1 MQQTPLQQP
10 TVKLGRI
17 MLGRNPRTY
26 FDDAKMAEMKAS
38 ISVRGVDSPV
48 IVRPLD
54 DGFFELIAGG
64 RRYKAALETRG
75 EDYDMPV
82 NVKDVDAIEAE
93 EIAFVENIQRDDM
106 SPGDEA
112 VEAARL
118 LGRCQGD
125 REEAARRIGW
135 SLPTLNSRLAL
146 LNCSNDV
153 LAALNT
159 RKILLG
165 HAELLAALSK
175 ENQDRVLPVI
185 IAEKKSVADVR
196 KLVESA
202 ACSLSAAIF
211 DKADCAACPHNS
223 AMQSEMFG
231 ESIATGNCTNRQCY
245 NEKTDKQLEA
255 TAAGLRDEFPV
266 VRIVRA
272 GDNHTRV
279 QLAVE
284 GTNGVGEAQAKAC
297 HACQNYGVAVSG
309 LPDSLGK
316 VYRGQCFDT
325 VCNMRKVAARI
336 TAEKAASK
344 AATSDAKG
352 TSASAKA
359 AGKGASKSGAS
370 APAAAPVT
378 IVAESDRVKQY
389 REALWRKALRR
400 DVARNAALSRQYLIA
415 IVLAGYVRQI
425 KDEAFRS
432 VFEKVTDEK
441 VPASDFP
448 KVLTLAGATSDER
461 QATLITGMFV
471 AAIEGLDVSYLKQL
485 CKHHNLDLTQYWK
498 LDKEFLELVTKAEMM
513 VIADE
518 LGLRAAMG
526 DDFKRVFSRS
536 KADVITALLAVEG
549 FVYEG
554 KLLKVLKF

>member
-1 MQQTPLQQP
+1 MQEAHLQQP
-10 TVKLGRI
+10 TIKLGRI
-17 MLGRNPRTY
+17 KLGRNPRTY

-38 ISVRGVDSPV
+38 ISARGVDTPV

-82 NVKDVDAIEAE
+82 NVKDVDAVEAE
-93 EIAFVENIQRDDM
+93 EIAFTENIQRDDM

-146 LNCSNDV
+146 LNCSNEV
-153 LAALNT
+153 LIALNT
-159 RKILLG
+159 RQILLG

-185 IAEKKSVADVR
+185 IAEKKSVTDVR

-211 DKADCAACPHNS
+211 DKTDCAACPHNS

-245 NEKTDKQLEA
+245 NGKTDKQLEA
-255 TAAGLRDEFPV
+255 IADGLRDEFPT

-284 GTNGVGEAQAKAC
+284 GPNGVGEAQAKAC
-297 HACQNYGVAVSG
+297 HGCQNFGVAVSG

-316 VYRGQCFDT
+316 TFRGQCFDT
-325 VCNMRKVAARI
+325 VCNMRKVAERI
-336 TAEKAASK
+336 TAEKAAAK
-344 AATSDAKG
+344 AASTDSKG
-352 TSASAKA
+352 APASSKA
-359 AGKGASKSGAS
+359 AGKSASSS
-370 APAAAPVT
+370 DVAAPTAVT
-378 IVAESDRVKQY
+378 VVAESDRVKQY

-400 DVARNAALSRQYLIA
+400 DVAKVAGLSRQYLIA
-415 IVLAGYVRQI
+415 IVLAGYARQI
-425 KDEAFRS
+425 KDETFRT

-441 VPASDFP
+441 LPSADFG
-448 KVLTLAGATSDER
+448 KALLLTAATSEEK
-461 QATLITGMFV
+461 QATMITGMFV
-471 AAIEGLDVSYLKQL
+471 AAIEGLDVTYLRQL

-498 LDKEFLELVTKAEMM
+498 LDREFLELVTKAEMM

-518 LGLRAAMG
+518 LGLRVAMG
-526 DDFKRVFSRS
+526 DNFKKVFSKS

-549 FVYEG
+549 FTYEG
-554 KLLKVLKF
+554 KVLKVLKF

>member
-1 MQQTPLQQP
+1 MQHAHLQQP
-10 TVKLGRI
+10 TVKLRRI
-17 MLGRNPRTY
+17 KLGRNPRTY
-26 FDDAKMAEMKAS
+26 FDDAEMEEMKAT
-38 ISVRGVDSPV
+38 VRVSGVHTAV

-54 DGFFELIAGG
+54 EEYFELIAGG
-64 RRYKAALETRG
+64 RRYKAAMETRG

-82 NVKDVDAIEAE
+82 TVVFVDDAEAE
-93 EIAFVENIQRDDM
+93 DIALIENIQRSNL
-106 SPGDEA
+106 SPGEEA
-112 VEAARL
+112 VDAARL
-118 LGRCQGD
+118 LGRCKGD

-146 LNCSNDV
+146 LNCSNEV
-153 LAALNT
+153 LIALNT
-159 RKILLG
+159 RQILLG

-185 IAEKKSVADVR
+185 IAEKKSVTDVR

-211 DKADCAACPHNS
+211 DKTDCAACPHNS
-223 AMQSEMFG
+223 ATQSEMFG

-245 NEKTDKQLEA
+245 NGKTDKQLEA
-255 TAAGLRDEFPV
+255 IADGLRDEFPT

-284 GTNGVGEAQAKAC
+284 GPNGVGEAQAKAC
-297 HACQNYGVAVSG
+297 HGCQNYGVAVSG

-316 VYRGQCFDT
+316 TFRGQCFDT
-325 VCNMRKVAARI
+325 VCNMRKVADRI
-336 TAEKAASK
+336 TAEKAAAK
-344 AATSDAKG
+344 AATSDTKG
-352 TSASAKA
+352 STVSTKA
-359 AGKGASKSGAS
+359 AGKGGSDTS
-370 APAAAPVT
+370 APTAVT
-378 IVAESDRVKQY
+378 VVAESDRVKQY

-400 DVARNAALSRQYLIA
+400 DVGKNAALARQYLIA
-415 IVLAGYVRQI
+415 IVLAGYARQI
-425 KDEAFRS
+425 KEDVFRS
-432 VFEKVTDEK
+432 VYEKVTDEK
-441 VPASDFP
+441 APAADLP
-448 KVLTLAGATSDER
+448 KALFLACATSDE
-461 QATLITGMFV
+461 QAAKLVTGMFV
-471 AAIEGLDVSYLKQL
+471 AAIEGLDVTYLKQL

-526 DDFKRVFSRS
+526 DNFKKVFSKA

-549 FVYEG
+549 FTYEG
-554 KLLKVLKF
+554 KLLKVLEF

>member
-1 MQQTPLQQP
+1 MQHAHLQQP
-10 TVKLGRI
+10 TVKLRRI
-17 MLGRNPRTY
+17 KLGRNPRTY
-26 FDDAKMAEMKAS
+26 FDDAEMEEMKAT
-38 ISVRGVDSPV
+38 VRVSGVHTAV

-54 DGFFELIAGG
+54 EEYFELIAGG
-64 RRYKAALETRG
+64 RRYKAAMETRG

-82 NVKDVDAIEAE
+82 TVVFVDDAEAE
-93 EIAFVENIQRDDM
+93 DIALIENIQRSNL
-106 SPGDEA
+106 SPGEEA
-112 VEAARL
+112 VDAARL
-118 LGRCQGD
+118 LGRCKGD

-146 LNCSNDV
+146 LNCSNEV
-153 LAALNT
+153 LIALNT
-159 RKILLG
+159 RQILLG

-185 IAEKKSVADVR
+185 IAEKKSVTEVR

-211 DKADCAACPHNS
+211 DKTDCAACPHNS
-223 AMQSEMFG
+223 ATQSEMFG

-245 NEKTDKQLEA
+245 NGKTDKQLEA
-255 TAAGLRDEFPV
+255 IADGLRDEFPT

-284 GTNGVGEAQAKAC
+284 GPNGVGEAQAKAC
-297 HACQNYGVAVSG
+297 HGCQNYGVAVSG

-316 VYRGQCFDT
+316 TFRGQCFDT
-325 VCNMRKVAARI
+325 VCNMRKVADRI
-336 TAEKAASK
+336 TAEKAAAK
-344 AATSDAKG
+344 AATSGTKG
-352 TSASAKA
+352 STVSTKA
-359 AGKGASKSGAS
+359 AGKGGSDTS
-370 APAAAPVT
+370 APTAVT
-378 IVAESDRVKQY
+378 VVAESDRVKQY

-400 DVARNAALSRQYLIA
+400 DVGKNAALARQYLIA
-415 IVLAGYVRQI
+415 IVLAGYARQI
-425 KDEAFRS
+425 KEDVFRS
-432 VFEKVTDEK
+432 VYEKVTDEK
-441 VPASDFP
+441 APAADLP
-448 KVLTLAGATSDER
+448 KALFLACATSDE
-461 QATLITGMFV
+461 QAATLVTGMFV
-471 AAIEGLDVSYLKQL
+471 AAIEGLDVPYLKQL

-518 LGLRAAMG
+518 LGLRTAMG
-526 DDFKRVFSRS
+526 DNFKKVFSKA

-549 FVYEG
+549 FTYEG

>member
-1 MQQTPLQQP
+1 MQQP
-10 TVKLGRI
+10 TVKLRRI
-17 MLGRNPRTY
+17 KLGRNPRTY
-26 FDDAKMAEMKAS
+26 FDDAEMEEMKAT
-38 ISVRGVDSPV
+38 VRVSGVHTAV

-54 DGFFELIAGG
+54 EEYFELIAGG
-64 RRYKAALETRG
+64 RRYKAAMETRG

-82 NVKDVDAIEAE
+82 TVVFVDDAEAE
-93 EIAFVENIQRDDM
+93 DIALIENIQRSNL
-106 SPGDEA
+106 SPGEEA
-112 VEAARL
+112 VDAARL
-118 LGRCQGD
+118 LGRCKGD

-135 SLPTLNSRLAL
+135 SLATLNSRLAL
-146 LNCSNDV
+146 LNCSNEV
-153 LAALNT
+153 LVALNT
-159 RKILLG
+159 RQILLG

-185 IAEKKSVADVR
+185 IAEKKSVTDVR

-211 DKADCAACPHNS
+211 DKTDCAACPHNS
-223 AMQSEMFG
+223 ATQSEMFG

-245 NEKTDKQLEA
+245 NGKTEKQLEA
-255 TAAGLRDEFPV
+255 IADGLRDEFPT

-284 GTNGVGEAQAKAC
+284 GPNGVGEAQAKAC
-297 HACQNYGVAVSG
+297 HGCQNYGVAVSG

-316 VYRGQCFDT
+316 TFRGQCFDT
-325 VCNMRKVAARI
+325 VCNMRKVADRI
-336 TAEKAASK
+336 TAEKAAAK
-344 AATSDAKG
+344 AATSDTKG
-352 TSASAKA
+352 STVSTKA
-359 AGKGASKSGAS
+359 AGKGGSDTS
-370 APAAAPVT
+370 APTAVT
-378 IVAESDRVKQY
+378 VVAESDRVKQY

-400 DVARNAALSRQYLIA
+400 DVGKNAALARQYLIA
-415 IVLAGYVRQI
+415 IVLAGYARQI
-425 KDEAFRS
+425 KEDVFRS
-432 VFEKVTDEK
+432 VYEKVTDEK
-441 VPASDFP
+441 APAADLP
-448 KVLTLAGATSDER
+448 KALFLACATSDE
-461 QATLITGMFV
+461 QAATLVTGMFV
-471 AAIEGLDVSYLKQL
+471 AAIEGLDVPYLKQL

-518 LGLRAAMG
+518 LGLRTAMG
-526 DDFKRVFSRS
+526 DNFKKVFSKA

-549 FVYEG
+549 FTYEG

>member
-1 MQQTPLQQP
+1 MQEAPLQQP
-10 TVKLGRI
+10 TIKLGRI
-17 MLGRNPRTY
+17 KLGRNPRTY

-38 ISVRGVDSPV
+38 ISTRGVDTPV
-48 IVRPLD
+48 IVRPID

-64 RRYKAALETRG
+64 RRYKAALETHG
-75 EDYDMPV
+75 AEYDMPV
-82 NVKDVDAIEAE
+82 NVKDVDEVEAE
-93 EIAFVENIQRDDM
+93 EIAFIENIQRDDM

-135 SLPTLNSRLAL
+135 SVPTLNSRLAL
-146 LNCSNDV
+146 LNCSSDV
-153 LAALNT
+153 LVALNT
-159 RKILLG
+159 RQILLG

-185 IAEKKSVADVR
+185 IAEKKSIAEVR

-211 DKADCAACPHNS
+211 DKGDCAACQHNS

-245 NEKTDKQLEA
+245 NAKTDKQLDVI
-255 TAAGLRDEFPV
+255 AGSLRDEFPA

-279 QLAVE
+279 QLAIE
-284 GTNGVGEAQAKAC
+284 GPKGVGLEQAKAC
-297 HACQNYGVAVSG
+297 NACQNYGAAVSG

-325 VCNMRKVAARI
+325 VCNMRKVAARL
-336 TAEKAASK
+336 TAEKAS
-344 AATSDAKG
+344 AKPADVKG
-352 TSASAKA
+352 SRAGAKA
-359 AGKGASKSGAS
+359 AGASGLTSDAN
-370 APAAAPVT
+370 PPIAAPVT

-400 DVARNAALSRQYLIA
+400 DVGKNAALARQYLIA
-415 IVLAGYVRQI
+415 IVLSGYARQI
-425 KDEAFRS
+425 KEEVFRS
-432 VFEKVTDEK
+432 VYEKVTAEK
-441 VPASDFP
+441 APLSDLS
-448 KVLTLAGATSDER
+448 KCLVLAGATSDE
-461 QATLITGMFV
+461 QAATLITGMFV
-471 AAIEGLDVSYLKQL
+471 AAIEGLDVSYLKQI
-485 CKHHNLDLTQYWK
+485 CKHHDLDLTKYWK

-526 DDFKRVFSRS
+526 DSFKKVFSKS
-536 KADVITALLAVEG
+536 KADVIAALLAVEG
-549 FVYEG
+549 STYDG

>member
-1 MQQTPLQQP
+1 MQHAHLQQP
-10 TVKLGRI
+10 TVKLRRI
-17 MLGRNPRTY
+17 KLGRNPRTY
-26 FDDAKMAEMKAS
+26 FDDAEMEEMKAT
-38 ISVRGVDSPV
+38 VRVSGVHTAV

-54 DGFFELIAGG
+54 EEYFELIAGG
-64 RRYKAALETRG
+64 RRYKAAMETRG

-82 NVKDVDAIEAE
+82 TVVFVDDAEAE
-93 EIAFVENIQRDDM
+93 DIALIENIQRSNL
-106 SPGDEA
+106 SPGEEA
-112 VEAARL
+112 VDAARL
-118 LGRCQGD
+118 LGRCKGD

-146 LNCSNDV
+146 LNCSNEV
-153 LAALNT
+153 LVALNT
-159 RKILLG
+159 RQILLG

-185 IAEKKSVADVR
+185 IAEKKSVTDVR

-211 DKADCAACPHNS
+211 DKTDCAACPHNS
-223 AMQSEMFG
+223 ATQSEMFG

-245 NEKTDKQLEA
+245 NGKTEKQLEA
-255 TAAGLRDEFPV
+255 IADGLRDEFPT

-284 GTNGVGEAQAKAC
+284 GPNGVGEAQAKAC
-297 HACQNYGVAVSG
+297 HGCQNYGVAVSG

-316 VYRGQCFDT
+316 TFRGQCFDT
-325 VCNMRKVAARI
+325 VCNMRKVADRI
-336 TAEKAASK
+336 TAEKAAAK
-344 AATSDAKG
+344 AATSDTKG
-352 TSASAKA
+352 STVSTKA
-359 AGKGASKSGAS
+359 AGKGGSDTS
-370 APAAAPVT
+370 APTAVT
-378 IVAESDRVKQY
+378 VVAESDRVKQY

-400 DVARNAALSRQYLIA
+400 DVGKNAALARQYLIA
-415 IVLAGYVRQI
+415 IVLAGYARQI
-425 KDEAFRS
+425 KEDVFRS
-432 VFEKVTDEK
+432 VYEKVTDEK
-441 VPASDFP
+441 APAADLP
-448 KVLTLAGATSDER
+448 KALFLACATSDE
-461 QATLITGMFV
+461 QAATLVTGMFV
-471 AAIEGLDVSYLKQL
+471 AAIEGLDVPYLKQL

-518 LGLRAAMG
+518 LGLRTAMG
-526 DDFKRVFSRS
+526 DNFKKVFSKA

-549 FVYEG
+549 FTYEG

>member
-1 MQQTPLQQP
+1 MQHAHLQQP
-10 TVKLGRI
+10 TVKLRRI
-17 MLGRNPRTY
+17 KLGRNPRTY
-26 FDDAKMAEMKAS
+26 FDDAEMEEMKAT
-38 ISVRGVDSPV
+38 VRVSGVHTAV

-54 DGFFELIAGG
+54 EEYFELIAGG
-64 RRYKAALETRG
+64 RRYKAAMETRG

-82 NVKDVDAIEAE
+82 TVVFVDDAEAE
-93 EIAFVENIQRDDM
+93 DIALIENIQRSNL
-106 SPGDEA
+106 SPGEEA
-112 VEAARL
+112 VDAARL
-118 LGRCQGD
+118 LGRCKGD

-146 LNCSNDV
+146 LNCSNEV
-153 LAALNT
+153 LIALNT
-159 RKILLG
+159 RQILLG

-185 IAEKKSVADVR
+185 IAEKKSVTDVR

-211 DKADCAACPHNS
+211 DKTDCAACPHNS
-223 AMQSEMFG
+223 ATQSEMFG

-245 NEKTDKQLEA
+245 NGKTERQLEA
-255 TAAGLRDEFPV
+255 IADGLRDEFPT

-284 GTNGVGEAQAKAC
+284 GPNGVGEAQAKAC
-297 HACQNYGVAVSG
+297 HGCQNYGVAVSG

-316 VYRGQCFDT
+316 TFRGQCFDT
-325 VCNMRKVAARI
+325 VCNMRKVADRI
-336 TAEKAASK
+336 TAEKAAAK
-344 AATSDAKG
+344 AATTDTKG
-352 TSASAKA
+352 STVSTKA
-359 AGKGASKSGAS
+359 AGKGGSDTS
-370 APAAAPVT
+370 APTAVT
-378 IVAESDRVKQY
+378 VVAESDRVKQY

-400 DVARNAALSRQYLIA
+400 DVGKNAALARQYLIA
-415 IVLAGYVRQI
+415 IVLAGYARQI
-425 KDEAFRS
+425 KEDVFRS
-432 VFEKVTDEK
+432 VYEKVTDEK
-441 VPASDFP
+441 APAADLP
-448 KVLTLAGATSDER
+448 KALFLACATSDE
-461 QATLITGMFV
+461 QAATLVTGMFV
-471 AAIEGLDVSYLKQL
+471 AAIEGLDVPYLKQL

-518 LGLRAAMG
+518 LGLRTAMG
-526 DDFKRVFSRS
+526 DNFKKVFSKA

-549 FVYEG
+549 FTYEG

>member
-1 MQQTPLQQP
+1 MQEALLQQP
-10 TVKLGRI
+10 TIKLGRI
-17 MLGRNPRTY
+17 KLGRNPRTY

-38 ISVRGVDSPV
+38 ISARGVDTPV
-48 IVRPLD
+48 IVRPVD
-54 DGFFELIAGG
+54 DGYFELIAGG

-82 NVKDVDAIEAE
+82 NVKDVSDEEAE
-93 EIAFVENIQRDDM
+93 EIALIENIQRDDM

-118 LGRCQGD
+118 LGRCKGD

-146 LNCSNDV
+146 LNCSNEV

-159 RKILLG
+159 RRILLG

-185 IAEKKSVADVR
+185 IDEKKSVAEVR

-223 AMQSEMFG
+223 ALQSEMFG

-245 NEKTDKQLEA
+245 NGKTDQRLEA
-255 TAAGLRDEFPV
+255 IAEGLRDEFPV
-266 VRIVRA
+266 VRVVRA
-272 GDNHTRV
+272 GDNHTQV
-279 QLAVE
+279 QLAVD
-284 GTNGVGEAQAKAC
+284 GPNGVGEAQAKAC
-297 HACQNYGVAVSG
+297 HACQNFGVAVSG

-316 VYRGQCFDT
+316 TYRGQCFDT
-325 VCNMRKVAARI
+325 VCNMRKVADRI
-336 TAEKAASK
+336 TAEKVAAK
-344 AATSDAKG
+344 AATTDAEG
-352 TSASAKA
+352 SPVPGKA
-359 AGKGASKSGAS
+359 AGKSASGSDAS
-370 APAAAPVT
+370 APTAVT
-378 IVAESDRVKQY
+378 VVAESDRVKQY

-400 DVARNAALSRQYLIA
+400 DVGKDAALARQYLIA
-415 IVLAGYVRQI
+415 IVLAGYARQI
-425 KDEAFRS
+425 KDEVFRS
-432 VFEKVTDEK
+432 VYEKVTDEK
-441 VPASDFP
+441 APAADLS
-448 KVLTLAGATSDER
+448 KALILACATSDE
-461 QATLITGMFV
+461 QAATLVTGMFV
-471 AAIEGLDVSYLKQL
+471 AAIEGLDVTYLKQL

-526 DDFKRVFSRS
+526 DNFKKVFSKS
-536 KADVITALLAVEG
+536 KADVISALLAVEG
-549 FVYEG
+549 FTYEG
-554 KLLKVLKF
+554 KLLKVLKY

>member
-1 MQQTPLQQP
+1 MQLAHLQQP
-10 TVKLGRI
+10 TVKLRRI
-17 MLGRNPRTY
+17 KLGRNPRTY
-26 FDDAKMAEMKAS
+26 FDDAEMEEMKAT
-38 ISVRGVDSPV
+38 VRVSGVHTAV

-54 DGFFELIAGG
+54 EEYFELIAGG
-64 RRYKAALETRG
+64 RRYKAAMETRG

-82 NVKDVDAIEAE
+82 TVVFVDDAEAE
-93 EIAFVENIQRDDM
+93 DIALIENIQRSNL
-106 SPGDEA
+106 SPGEEA
-112 VEAARL
+112 VDAARL
-118 LGRCQGD
+118 LGRCKGD

-146 LNCSNDV
+146 LNCSNEV
-153 LAALNT
+153 LVALNT
-159 RKILLG
+159 RQILLG

-185 IAEKKSVADVR
+185 IAEKKSVTDVR

-211 DKADCAACPHNS
+211 DKTDCAACPHNS
-223 AMQSEMFG
+223 ATQSEMFG

-245 NEKTDKQLEA
+245 NGKTEKQLEA
-255 TAAGLRDEFPV
+255 IADGLRDEFPT

-284 GTNGVGEAQAKAC
+284 GPNGVGEAQAKAC
-297 HACQNYGVAVSG
+297 HGCQNYGVAVSG

-316 VYRGQCFDT
+316 TFRGQCFDT
-325 VCNMRKVAARI
+325 VCNMRKVADRI
-336 TAEKAASK
+336 TAEKAAAK
-344 AATSDAKG
+344 AATSDTKG
-352 TSASAKA
+352 STVSTKA
-359 AGKGASKSGAS
+359 AGKGGSDTS
-370 APAAAPVT
+370 APTAVT
-378 IVAESDRVKQY
+378 VVAESDRVKQY

-400 DVARNAALSRQYLIA
+400 DVGKNAALARQYLIA
-415 IVLAGYVRQI
+415 IVLAGYARQI
-425 KDEAFRS
+425 KEDVFRS
-432 VFEKVTDEK
+432 VYEKVTDEK
-441 VPASDFP
+441 APAADLP
-448 KVLTLAGATSDER
+448 KALFLACATSDE
-461 QATLITGMFV
+461 QAATLVTGMFV
-471 AAIEGLDVSYLKQL
+471 AAIEGLDVPYLKQL

-518 LGLRAAMG
+518 LGLRTAMG
-526 DDFKRVFSRS
+526 DNFKKVFSKA

-549 FVYEG
+549 FTYEG

>member
-1 MQQTPLQQP
+1 MQEALLQQP
-10 TVKLGRI
+10 TIKLRRI
-17 MLGRNPRTY
+17 KLGRNPRTY
-26 FDDAKMAEMKAS
+26 FDDATMAEMKAS
-38 ISVRGVDSPV
+38 VAARGVDSPV

-64 RRYKAALETRG
+64 RRYKAALETHG
-75 EDYDMPV
+75 EDYDMPI
-82 NVKDVDAIEAE
+82 NVKDVDEVEAE
-93 EIAFVENIQRDDM
+93 EIAFTENIQRDDM

-146 LNCSNDV
+146 LNCSNEV
-153 LAALNT
+153 LIALNT
-159 RKILLG
+159 RQILLG

-185 IAEKKSVADVR
+185 ISEKKSVTDVR

-202 ACSLSAAIF
+202 ACSLAAAIF
-211 DKADCAACPHNS
+211 DKTDCAACPHNS

-245 NEKTDKQLEA
+245 NGKTDKQLEV
-255 TAAGLRDEFPV
+255 TAAGLRDEFPT

-279 QLAVE
+279 QLAVD
-284 GTNGVGEAQAKAC
+284 GVNGVGAEQAKAC
-297 HACQNYGVAVSG
+297 HGCQNYGVAVSG

-325 VCNMRKVAARI
+325 VCNMKKVAARI
-336 TAEKAASK
+336 QAEKVAAKAAS
-344 AATSDAKG
+344 SDGKVSAG
-352 TSASAKA
+352 TTLA
-359 AGKGASKSGAS
+359 AGKGTSKSDAS
-370 APAAAPVT
+370 APAAAPAT
-378 IVAESDRVKQY
+378 AVAESDRVKQY

-400 DVARNAALSRQYLIA
+400 DVGKNAALARHYLIA
-415 IVLAGYVRQI
+415 IVLAGYARQI
-425 KDEAFRS
+425 KDEVFRS
-432 VFEKVTDEK
+432 VYEKVTDEK
-441 VPASDFP
+441 APAADFP
-448 KVLTLAGATSDER
+448 KALLLAGATSDE
-461 QATLITGMFV
+461 QAATLVTGMFV
-471 AAIEGLDVSYLKQL
+471 AAIEGLDVTYLKQL

-498 LDKEFLELVTKAEMM
+498 LDKEFLDLVTKAEMM

-526 DDFKRVFSRS
+526 DNFKKVFSKS

-549 FVYEG
+549 FTYEG

>member
-1 MQQTPLQQP
+1 MQHAHLQQP
-10 TVKLGRI
+10 TVKLRRI
-17 MLGRNPRTY
+17 KLGRNPRTY
-26 FDDAKMAEMKAS
+26 FDDAEMEEMKAT
-38 ISVRGVDSPV
+38 VRVSGVHTAV

-54 DGFFELIAGG
+54 EEYFELIAGG
-64 RRYKAALETRG
+64 RRYKAAMETRG

-82 NVKDVDAIEAE
+82 TVVFVDDAEAE
-93 EIAFVENIQRDDM
+93 DIALIENIQRSNL
-106 SPGDEA
+106 SPGEEA
-112 VEAARL
+112 VDAARL
-118 LGRCQGD
+118 LGRCKGD

-135 SLPTLNSRLAL
+135 SLATLNSRLAL
-146 LNCSNDV
+146 LNCSNEV
-153 LAALNT
+153 LVALNT
-159 RKILLG
+159 RQILLG

-185 IAEKKSVADVR
+185 IAEKKSVTDVR

-211 DKADCAACPHNS
+211 DKTDCAACPHNS
-223 AMQSEMFG
+223 ATQSEMFG

-245 NEKTDKQLEA
+245 NGKTEKQLEA
-255 TAAGLRDEFPV
+255 IADGLRDEFPT

-284 GTNGVGEAQAKAC
+284 GPNGVGEAQAKAC
-297 HACQNYGVAVSG
+297 HGCQNYGVAVSG

-316 VYRGQCFDT
+316 TFRGQCFDT
-325 VCNMRKVAARI
+325 VCNMRKVADRI
-336 TAEKAASK
+336 TAEKAAAK
-344 AATSDAKG
+344 AATSDTKG
-352 TSASAKA
+352 STVSTKA
-359 AGKGASKSGAS
+359 AGKGGSDTS
-370 APAAAPVT
+370 APTAVT
-378 IVAESDRVKQY
+378 VVAESDRVKQY

-400 DVARNAALSRQYLIA
+400 DVGKNAALARQYLIA
-415 IVLAGYVRQI
+415 IVLAGYARQI
-425 KDEAFRS
+425 KEDVFRS
-432 VFEKVTDEK
+432 VYEKVTDEK
-441 VPASDFP
+441 APAADLP
-448 KVLTLAGATSDER
+448 KALFLACATSDE
-461 QATLITGMFV
+461 QAATLVTGMFV
-471 AAIEGLDVSYLKQL
+471 AAIEGLDVPYLKQL

-518 LGLRAAMG
+518 LGLRTAMG
-526 DDFKRVFSRS
+526 DNFKKVFSKA

-549 FVYEG
+549 FTYEG

>member
-1 MQQTPLQQP
+1 MQEALLQQP
-10 TVKLGRI
+10 TIKLGRI
-17 MLGRNPRTY
+17 KLGRNPRTY

-38 ISVRGVDSPV
+38 ISVRGVDTPV

-54 DGFFELIAGG
+54 DGFVELIAGG

-75 EDYDMPV
+75 EDYDMPI
-82 NVKDVDAIEAE
+82 NLKDVDEDEAE
-93 EIAFVENIQRDDM
+93 EIAFTENIQRDDM

-135 SLPTLNSRLAL
+135 SLATLNSRLAL

-153 LAALNT
+153 LIALNT
-159 RKILLG
+159 RQILLG

-185 IAEKKSVADVR
+185 VSEKKSVAEVR

-202 ACSLSAAIF
+202 ACSLTAAIF
-211 DKADCAACPHNS
+211 DKADCAGCPHNS

-245 NEKTDKQLEA
+245 NGKTDKQLEA
-255 TAAGLRDEFPV
+255 IADGLRDEFPI

-284 GTNGVGEAQAKAC
+284 GPNGVGEAQAKAC
-297 HACQNYGVAVSG
+297 HGCQNFGVAVSG

-316 VYRGQCFDT
+316 TFRGQCFDT
-325 VCNMRKVAARI
+325 VCNMRKVADRT
-336 TAEKAASK
+336 TAEKAAAK
-344 AATSDAKG
+344 AAIPDTKG
-352 TSASAKA
+352 ASVSGKA
-359 AGKGASKSGAS
+359 AGKSASSSDPGAQTA
-370 APAAAPVT
+370 VT
-378 IVAESDRVKQY
+378 VVAESDRVKQY

-400 DVARNAALSRQYLIA
+400 EVAKDAGLARQYLIA
-415 IVLAGYVRQI
+415 IVLAGYARKI
-425 KDEAFRS
+425 KEETFRS

-441 VPASDFP
+441 ASEGDFG
-448 KVLTLAGATSDER
+448 KALLLSAAANDEQR
-461 QATLITGMFV
+461 ATLMTGMLV
-471 AAIEGLDVSYLKQL
+471 AAIEGLDVTYLRQL
-485 CKHHNLDLTQYWK
+485 CKHHNLDLTRHWK

-518 LGLRAAMG
+518 LGLRVAMG
-526 DDFKRVFSRS
+526 DSFKKVFSKS

-549 FVYEG
+549 FTYEG

>member
-1 MQQTPLQQP
+1 MQHAHLQQP
-10 TVKLGRI
+10 TVKLRRI
-17 MLGRNPRTY
+17 KLGRNPRTY
-26 FDDAKMAEMKAS
+26 FDDAEMEEMKAT
-38 ISVRGVDSPV
+38 VRVSGVHTAV

-54 DGFFELIAGG
+54 EEYFELIAGG
-64 RRYKAALETRG
+64 RRYKAAMETRG

-82 NVKDVDAIEAE
+82 TVVFVDDAEAE
-93 EIAFVENIQRDDM
+93 DIALIENIQRSNL
-106 SPGDEA
+106 SPGEEA
-112 VEAARL
+112 VDAARL
-118 LGRCQGD
+118 LGRCKGD

-146 LNCSNDV
+146 LNCSNEV
-153 LAALNT
+153 LIALNT
-159 RKILLG
+159 RQILLG

-185 IAEKKSVADVR
+185 IAEKKSVTDVR

-211 DKADCAACPHNS
+211 DKTDCAACPHNS
-223 AMQSEMFG
+223 ATQSEMFG

-245 NEKTDKQLEA
+245 NGKTEKQLEA
-255 TAAGLRDEFPV
+255 IADGLRDEFPT

-284 GTNGVGEAQAKAC
+284 GPNGVGEAQAKAC
-297 HACQNYGVAVSG
+297 HGCQNYGVAVSG

-316 VYRGQCFDT
+316 TFRGQCFDT
-325 VCNMRKVAARI
+325 VCNMRKVADRI
-336 TAEKAASK
+336 TAEKAAAK
-344 AATSDAKG
+344 AATSDTKG
-352 TSASAKA
+352 STVSTKA
-359 AGKGASKSGAS
+359 AGKGGSDTS
-370 APAAAPVT
+370 APTAVT
-378 IVAESDRVKQY
+378 VVAESDRVKQY

-400 DVARNAALSRQYLIA
+400 DVGKNAALARQYLIA
-415 IVLAGYVRQI
+415 IVLAGYARQI
-425 KDEAFRS
+425 KEDVFRS
-432 VFEKVTDEK
+432 VYEKVTDEK
-441 VPASDFP
+441 APATDLSKALF
-448 KVLTLAGATSDER
+448 LACATSDE
-461 QATLITGMFV
+461 QAATLVTGMFV
-471 AAIEGLDVSYLKQL
+471 AAIEGLDVPYLKQL

-518 LGLRAAMG
+518 LGLRTAMG
-526 DDFKRVFSRS
+526 DNFKKVFSKA

-549 FVYEG
+549 FTYEG

>member
-1 MQQTPLQQP
+1 MQHAHLQQP
-10 TVKLGRI
+10 TVKLRRI
-17 MLGRNPRTY
+17 KLGRNPRTY
-26 FDDAKMAEMKAS
+26 FDDAEMEEMKAT
-38 ISVRGVDSPV
+38 VRVSGVHTAV

-54 DGFFELIAGG
+54 EEYFELIAGG
-64 RRYKAALETRG
+64 RRYKAAMETRG

-82 NVKDVDAIEAE
+82 TVVFVDDAEAE
-93 EIAFVENIQRDDM
+93 DIALIENIQRSNL
-106 SPGDEA
+106 SPGEEA
-112 VEAARL
+112 VDAARL
-118 LGRCQGD
+118 LGRCKGD

-146 LNCSNDV
+146 LNCSNEV
-153 LAALNT
+153 LVALNT
-159 RKILLG
+159 RQILLG

-185 IAEKKSVADVR
+185 IAEKKSVTDVR

-211 DKADCAACPHNS
+211 DKTDCAACPHNS
-223 AMQSEMFG
+223 ATQSEMFG

-245 NEKTDKQLEA
+245 NGKTEKQL
-255 TAAGLRDEFPV
+255 AAIADGLRDEFPT

-284 GTNGVGEAQAKAC
+284 GPNGVGEAQAKAC
-297 HACQNYGVAVSG
+297 HGCQNYGVAVSG

-316 VYRGQCFDT
+316 TFRGQCFDT
-325 VCNMRKVAARI
+325 VCNMRKVADRI
-336 TAEKAASK
+336 TAEKAAAK
-344 AATSDAKG
+344 AATSDTKG
-352 TSASAKA
+352 STVSTKA
-359 AGKGASKSGAS
+359 AGKGGSDTS
-370 APAAAPVT
+370 APTAVT
-378 IVAESDRVKQY
+378 VVAESDRVKQY

-400 DVARNAALSRQYLIA
+400 DVGKNAALARQYLIA
-415 IVLAGYVRQI
+415 IVLAGYARQI
-425 KDEAFRS
+425 KEDVFRS
-432 VFEKVTDEK
+432 VYEKVTDEK
-441 VPASDFP
+441 APAADLP
-448 KVLTLAGATSDER
+448 KALFLACATSDE
-461 QATLITGMFV
+461 QAATLVTGMFV
-471 AAIEGLDVSYLKQL
+471 AAIEGLDVPYLKQL

-518 LGLRAAMG
+518 LGLRTAMG
-526 DDFKRVFSRS
+526 DNFKKVFSKA

-549 FVYEG
+549 FTYEG

>member
-1 MQQTPLQQP
+1 MQHAHLQQP
-10 TVKLGRI
+10 TVKLRRI
-17 MLGRNPRTY
+17 KLGRNPRTY
-26 FDDAKMAEMKAS
+26 FDDAEMEEMKAT
-38 ISVRGVDSPV
+38 VRVSGVHTAV

-54 DGFFELIAGG
+54 EEYFELIAGG
-64 RRYKAALETRG
+64 RRYKAAMETRG

-82 NVKDVDAIEAE
+82 TVVFVDDAEAE
-93 EIAFVENIQRDDM
+93 DIALIENIQRSNL
-106 SPGDEA
+106 SPGEEA
-112 VEAARL
+112 VDAARL
-118 LGRCQGD
+118 LGRCKGD

-146 LNCSNDV
+146 LNCSNEV
-153 LAALNT
+153 LIALNT
-159 RKILLG
+159 RQILLG

-185 IAEKKSVADVR
+185 IAEKKSVTDVR

-211 DKADCAACPHNS
+211 DKTDCAACPHNS
-223 AMQSEMFG
+223 ATQSEMFG

-245 NEKTDKQLEA
+245 NGKTDKQLEA
-255 TAAGLRDEFPV
+255 IADGLRDEFPT

-279 QLAVE
+279 QLAVA
-284 GTNGVGEAQAKAC
+284 GPNGVGEAQAKAC
-297 HACQNYGVAVSG
+297 HGCQNYGVAVSG

-316 VYRGQCFDT
+316 TFRGQCFDT
-325 VCNMRKVAARI
+325 VCNMRKVADRI
-336 TAEKAASK
+336 TAEKAAAK
-344 AATSDAKG
+344 AATSDTKG
-352 TSASAKA
+352 STVSTKA
-359 AGKGASKSGAS
+359 AGKGGSDTS
-370 APAAAPVT
+370 APTAVT
-378 IVAESDRVKQY
+378 VVAESDRVKQY

-400 DVARNAALSRQYLIA
+400 DVGKNAALARQYLIA
-415 IVLAGYVRQI
+415 IVLAGYAREI
-425 KDEAFRS
+425 KEDVFRS
-432 VFEKVTDEK
+432 VYEKVTDEK
-441 VPASDFP
+441 APAADLP
-448 KVLTLAGATSDER
+448 KALFLACATSDE
-461 QATLITGMFV
+461 QAATLVTGMFV
-471 AAIEGLDVSYLKQL
+471 AAIEGLDVPYLKQL

-518 LGLRAAMG
+518 LGLRTAMG
-526 DDFKRVFSRS
+526 DNFKKVFSKA

-549 FVYEG
+549 FTYEG